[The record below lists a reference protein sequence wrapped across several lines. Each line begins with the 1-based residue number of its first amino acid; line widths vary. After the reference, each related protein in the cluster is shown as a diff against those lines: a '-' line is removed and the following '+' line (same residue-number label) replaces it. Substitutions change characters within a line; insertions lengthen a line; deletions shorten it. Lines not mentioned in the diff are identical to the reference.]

1 MTQDEN
7 KTQNDSVQAQGQPVK
22 AENADDSANAETA
35 GQTSV
40 PQAEEISAPVKPI
53 EKPIPPETAK
63 QGENTTSVIEP
74 KQEQTENETH
84 LEVELPSE
92 VKSEEI
98 SGRQSETPK
107 IPPKQEVAETPAKP
121 TQSAGLE
128 VEPPNE
134 KPKAEIPKQ
143 PEIKS
148 QKAEAK
154 TVEKIA
160 PNRPSKTGVAGQSR
174 ETPPRNA
181 VIAPGGAA
189 NFIQNLL
196 IRARARIQEK
206 KKVKLDKIMEFL
218 DAKRQITNKDIQKLL
233 RTNARTALRYLDQL
247 EQEQKII
254 QVGKTGRGV
263 LYIKKP

>member
-1 MTQDEN
+1 MAQDEN

-35 GQTSV
+35 
-40 PQAEEISAPVKPI
+40 
-53 EKPIPPETAK
+53 K
-63 QGENTTSVIEP
+63 QGETAASVIEP
-74 KQEQTENETH
+74 KQEQTENEAH
-84 LEVELPSE
+84 LEAELPSE

-107 IPPKQEVAETPAKP
+107 TPPKQEIAETQAEP
-121 TQSAGLE
+121 TQSAYLE
-128 VEPPNE
+128 ARLPSE
-134 KPKAEIPKQ
+134 Q

-154 TVEKIA
+154 TVRKIA
-160 PNRPSKTGVAGQSR
+160 PNQPSKTGVAGQSR
-174 ETPPRNA
+174 EIPPQNTA
-181 VIAPGGAA
+181 IAPGGAA

-206 KKVKLDKIMEFL
+206 KKMKLNKIMEFL
-218 DAKRQITNKDIQKLL
+218 DAKKQITNRDIQKLL
-233 RTNARTALRYLDQL
+233 RTNDRTALRYLDRL

-254 QVGKTGRGV
+254 QFGKTGRGV